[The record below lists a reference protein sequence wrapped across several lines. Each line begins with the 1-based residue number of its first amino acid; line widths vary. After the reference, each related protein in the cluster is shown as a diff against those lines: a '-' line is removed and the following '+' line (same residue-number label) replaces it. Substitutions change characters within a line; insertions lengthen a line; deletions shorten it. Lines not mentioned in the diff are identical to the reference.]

1 MGRLVA
7 YTSRAA
13 AAEVRLPWSAICT
26 NSRHWSRVGPLK
38 ALISLAVLDTAPER
52 AYDDITRM
60 ASMLCGT
67 PIALISLIDER
78 RQWFKSRVGLAVQE
92 TARELAFCA
101 HAIQRS
107 GEVMVVNDAAEDERF
122 KFNALVTDDP
132 RIRFYAGSPILTTG
146 GHALG
151 TVCVIDRVPRQLP
164 HYQVHLLRH
173 LSSEVA
179 KLLEARLTLTP
190 ARSIAQRQG
199 TKN

>member
-1 MGRLVA
+1 MGLTPRSA
-7 YTSRAA
+7 RALTNA
-13 AAEVRLPWSAICT
+13 SFLHIFARMETDAESER
-26 NSRHWSRVGPLK
+26 LK

-132 RIRFYAGSPILTTG
+132 KIRFYAGSPIITTG

-179 KLLEARLTLTP
+179 KLLEARV
-190 ARSIAQRQG
+190 RR
-199 TKN
+199 